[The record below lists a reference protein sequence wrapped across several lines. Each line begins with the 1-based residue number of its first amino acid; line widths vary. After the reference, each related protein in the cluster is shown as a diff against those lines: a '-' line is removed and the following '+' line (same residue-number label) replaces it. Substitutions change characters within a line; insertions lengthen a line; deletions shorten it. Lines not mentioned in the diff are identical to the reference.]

1 MGRYFLSSVA
11 DADMLAVWEYV
22 ARDNPSAA
30 DRLINRFTE
39 TFERIAQFPEACER
53 YEHPKGEFRIGV
65 VAPYLI
71 FYKIVGYEVD
81 IVRVLHGAR
90 RWEDLL

>member
-1 MGRYFLSSVA
+1 MGRYVLSSLA

-22 ARDNPSAA
+22 AYDSIPAA
-30 DRLINRFTE
+30 DRMIDRFTA
-39 TFERIAQFPEACER
+39 TFERIAQFPESGER
-53 YEHPKGEFRIGV
+53 YEHAKGQFRMV
-65 VAPYLI
+65 AVAPYVV
-71 FYKIVGYEVD
+71 FYRIVGDEVD

>member
-11 DADMLAVWEYV
+11 EADMLAVWEYI
-22 ARDNPSAA
+22 AQDNIAAA
-30 DRLINRFTE
+30 DRMIDRFTAA
-39 TFERIAQFPEACER
+39 FERAAQFPEANQK
-53 YEHPKGEFRIGV
+53 YQHPKGDFRIAV

-71 FYKIVGYEVD
+71 FYKISDDEID

-90 RWEDLL
+90 RWEELL